1 MAGESS
7 GAGEDMILVFGL
19 PRSGTSWIGKIF
31 DSHPDTLYLHEPDKH
46 IHLPDVPMLLPAE
59 PQKGLDAFLRQ
70 VLANRS
76 PGVTGKLPAFTK
88 SYRSGA
94 RHLARNAAGYLARA
108 LPRRLAERVRVPD
121 LVDPDRHPGP
131 RLVWKSINSVG
142 RLGALARLLPNARC
156 LLLLRHPCGQIA
168 SVLRGYSSGMIQGP
182 PPSEHYRVL
191 EMLLDTDRA
200 RARGLTLDALRAM
213 HPVERMAW
221 RWVLLLEKAVADT
234 ASLANCRLLRYEDLC
249 AAPVEGA
256 RELFGFTGLAWH
268 TRTEEFIR
276 ESTDG
281 ESERYFGLRKNP
293 ARSATKWQRELS
305 EADARRI
312 FYVTGS
318 SPVGRLYP
326 EERPEPSN
334 AVVPLLGPL
343 LGPPLGRPMGPI
355 LAEGLSLPT

>member
-1 MAGESS
+1 MAGESW

-19 PRSGTSWIGKIF
+19 PRSGTSWMGKIF

-59 PQKGLDAFLRQ
+59 PRKGLDGFLRQ

-76 PGVTGKLPAFTK
+76 PGVTGKLPAFSK
-88 SYRSGA
+88 CYRSGA
-94 RHLARNAAGYLARA
+94 RHLARSAAGYVARV
-108 LPRRLAERVRVPD
+108 LPRRLAGRVRVPD
-121 LVDPDRHPGP
+121 LVDPGRPEP

-142 RLGALARLLPNARC
+142 RLGALARRLPKARC

-191 EMLLDTDRA
+191 AMLLDTDRA
-200 RARGLTLDALRAM
+200 RARGLTLEGLRAM

-234 ASLANCRLLRYEDLC
+234 AGLANCRLLRYEDVC

-256 RELFGFTGLAWH
+256 RELFGFTGLGWH
-268 TRTEEFIR
+268 SRTEAFIR
-276 ESTDG
+276 ESTGG
-281 ESERYFGLRKNP
+281 ENERYFGLYKNP
-293 ARSATKWQRELS
+293 GRSATKWQRELS
-305 EADARRI
+305 KPDARRI
-312 FYVTGS
+312 FDIVEQ
-318 SPVGRLYP
+318 SPIGRLYP
-326 EERPEPSN
+326 EGAPEPSQ
-334 AVVPLLGPL
+334 AGVPLPGLPPGR
-343 LGPPLGRPMGPI
+343 PLGHV
-355 LAEGLSLPT
+355 LAEGFSLPS

>member
-1 MAGESS
+1 MAGER
-7 GAGEDMILVFGL
+7 GAAGEDMILVFGL
-19 PRSGTSWIGKIF
+19 PRSGTSWMGKIF

-46 IHLPDVPMLLPAE
+46 VHLPDVPMLLPAE
-59 PQKGLDAFLRQ
+59 PREGLDVFLRQ

-94 RHLARNAAGYLARA
+94 RHLARNAAGYVARA

-121 LVDPDRHPGP
+121 LVDTGFPGSGP

-142 RLGALARLLPNARC
+142 RLGALARRLPKARC
-156 LLLLRHPCGQIA
+156 LLLLRHPCGQIG
-168 SVLRGYSSGMIQGP
+168 SVLRGYASGRIQGI
-182 PPSEHYRVL
+182 PPSEQYRVL
-191 EMLLDTDRA
+191 EMLLGTERA
-200 RARGLTLDALRAM
+200 RDRGLTMEALRAM

-221 RWVLLLEKAVADT
+221 RWVLLLEKAVDDT
-234 ASLANCRLLRYEDLC
+234 AGLANCRLLRYEDIC

-268 TRTEEFIR
+268 ARTEEFIR

-281 ESERYFGLRKNP
+281 ESERYFGLHKDP
-293 ARSATKWQRELS
+293 GRSATKWQHELS
-305 EADARRI
+305 KADARRI
-312 FYVTGS
+312 FDVVDQ

-326 EERPEPSN
+326 EERPEPSQ
-334 AVVPLLGPL
+334 AALPSPRRLTGDV
-343 LGPPLGRPMGPI
+343 
-355 LAEGLSLPT
+355 LAEGLSLPY

>member
-1 MAGESS
+1 
-7 GAGEDMILVFGL
+7 MILVFGL
-19 PRSGTSWIGKIF
+19 PRSGTSWMGKIF

-46 IHLPDVPMLLPAE
+46 IHLRDVPMLLPAE
-59 PQKGLDAFLRQ
+59 PRKGLDAFLQQ

-94 RHLARNAAGYLARA
+94 RHLARIAAGYAARA
-108 LPRRLAERVRVPD
+108 LPRRLADRLRIPD
-121 LVDPDRHPGP
+121 LVDPGVRRGSEP
-131 RLVWKSINSVG
+131 RLVWKSISSVG

-156 LLLLRHPCGQIA
+156 ILLLRHPCGQIA
-168 SVLRGYSSGMIQGP
+168 SVLRGYASGQIQGP
-182 PPSEHYRVL
+182 PPSEQYRVF
-191 EMLLDTDRA
+191 EMLLDTGQA

-234 ASLANCRLLRYEDLC
+234 AGLANCRLLRYEDLC
-249 AAPVEGA
+249 SAPVPGA
-256 RELFGFTGLAWH
+256 RELFGFTGLGWH

-281 ESERYFGLRKNP
+281 ESERYFGLRKDP
-293 ARSATKWQRELS
+293 GRSATKWQRELS
-305 EADARRI
+305 TADARRI
-312 FYVTGS
+312 FDVVDQ

-326 EERPEPSN
+326 EERAEPSQ
-334 AVVPLLGPL
+334 AAW
-343 LGPPLGRPMGPI
+343 PI
-355 LAEGLSLPT
+355 APVITEGLSLPS